1 MSNIIKKYEYAVMAT
16 DTVLFAL
23 DDGKLKIL
31 LIKMNKKPFVDM
43 WAVPGGL
50 VRGDESVEVSAKRTL
65 KEKTGVANV
74 FMEQLYTFGNVNR
87 DPFGRV
93 VSIAYMALTPNI
105 DMEIKTTKDHKEIG
119 WFDVK
124 DLPVLAYDHEKIVKT
139 AVSRLSA
146 KLEYTNIVFQ
156 LLSKE
161 FTMNELQT
169 AYEIIRGEK
178 LDKRN
183 FQKKILALDLVKK
196 LDKKTTGQAH
206 RPANVCTA
214 KHEGVV
220 NVEIL

>member
-93 VSIAYMALTPNI
+93 VSIAYMALT
-105 DMEIKTTKDHKEIG
+105 
-119 WFDVK
+119 
-124 DLPVLAYDHEKIVKT
+124 
-139 AVSRLSA
+139 
-146 KLEYTNIVFQ
+146 
-156 LLSKE
+156 
-161 FTMNELQT
+161 
-169 AYEIIRGEK
+169 
-178 LDKRN
+178 
-183 FQKKILALDLVKK
+183 
-196 LDKKTTGQAH
+196 
-206 RPANVCTA
+206 
-214 KHEGVV
+214 
-220 NVEIL
+220 